1 MQIKLWSVNGHMIK
15 IDGVNRAWGNLID
28 VLQFQGVCAYFQISM
43 EYLTNFEISRE
54 YLTFYPGGYLV

>member
-1 MQIKLWSVNGHMIK
+1 MIK

-28 VLQFQGVCAYFQISM
+28 VLQFQGVFAYFQIST